1 MGEVRKRCSKRE
13 DRQLT
18 GFLSNFLKLAGLV
31 SVSFTLYA
39 FGFFIKELF
48 SEENTPEMM
57 DFRKEQQ
64 KRRSRFLLRKLHEQ
78 KMKELQQKAN
88 KRKNDF
94 YK

>member
-1 MGEVRKRCSKRE
+1 MTAF
-13 DRQLT
+13 LT
-18 GFLSNFLKLAGLV
+18 NSLKLAGLA
-31 SVSFTLYA
+31 SVSFILYA
-39 FGFFIKELF
+39 VGFFIKELF
-48 SEENTPEMM
+48 SEKNCPEMM

-64 KRRSRFLLRKLHEQ
+64 ERRRRFLLRKLHEM